1 MKQGKNVKHMKLST
15 KIVLLSGAILLVLN
29 LLLAIIMSVLTG
41 TGINRKQNAFLRQVT
56 DTAEHQMTDFV
67 DKYTVVTEMLSSN
80 AQIQNAVL
88 ASSPTQP
95 YSSQPNYQALTALLF
110 DTTEK
115 YSDIMGMGVGIINEG
130 VIYTKDGKVV
140 DDIESLPVYDVVS
153 QNRTIVTQPF
163 VNEVTQTLNVSICAP
178 IQNANGN
185 TAGFVTVNIGLDS
198 LSAFSTELAFDE
210 TGSVTLLSKDNVVM
224 GYSNSQ
230 LIGQTFTDIEMTD
243 NLRQELD
250 APTGNSI
257 RYTISGQERNGIVTQ
272 IPDYGWKLIVG
283 MSSEE
288 YNAQATSTVLWLLF
302 LLVVSTIIL
311 ALCLQQLIVRKLR
324 PLSEVN
330 HALREMSEGNLH
342 VSITHKS
349 NDEVGQM
356 ADSMRSCVQTL
367 SIYVN
372 EIASVMNRLEKG
384 DLTVTSD
391 VQFKGDFIPIQHSIF
406 GFVEELNYLMQSI
419 TQASEQVSAGSQHVA
434 YGSQA
439 LAQGVTEQ
447 ASSVEEL
454 SATIAQLSTTVK
466 SNSEMAQTAS
476 ENANHVNG
484 QIAESGEKMNQSL
497 ELMQQIRSS
506 AGKVS
511 GIIKTIED
519 IAFQTNILAL
529 NAAVEA
535 ARAGQSGKG
544 FAVVADEVRNL
555 AEKSAEASKATTTL
569 ISSMVKSIE
578 HGSESMQET
587 KQYMDNVVAA
597 ASEITAVFQ
606 KISQASEHQT
616 AAINQ
621 VTQGTD
627 QISSVVQT
635 NSATAEQSAAASEQ
649 LSSQA
654 ETLKTLTRRFQIAQQ
669 SNAPVAS
676 DNGTQTSF

>member
-1 MKQGKNVKHMKLST
+1 MKQGRNTKNIMLST

-41 TGINRKQNAFLRQVT
+41 TGINRKQNAFLQQVT
-56 DTAEHQMTDFV
+56 DNAQHQMTDFI
-67 DKYTVVTEMLSSN
+67 DKYTVLTEMLAEN
-80 AQIQNAVL
+80 PQIQSAIL
-88 ASSPTQP
+88 ASNPAQS
-95 YSSQPNYQALTALLF
+95 YSSQPNYQTLTTLLF

-115 YSDIMGMGVGIINEG
+115 YNDIMDMGVGVINEG
-130 VIYTKDGKVV
+130 LIYTKDGKIL
-140 DDIESLPVYDVVS
+140 DDIESLPVYDVV
-153 QNRTIVTQPF
+153 NEKRTIVTQPF

-178 IQNANGN
+178 IASANGD
-185 TAGFVTVNIGLDS
+185 TAGFVTVNIGLDD
-198 LSAFSTELAFDE
+198 LSAFSTALAFDE

-224 GYSNSQ
+224 GYSNPQ
-230 LIGQTFTDIEMTD
+230 LIGQTFTDIEMSD

-250 APTGNSI
+250 TPSGNTMK
-257 RYTISGQERNGIVTQ
+257 YTISGQERNGIVTQ

-283 MSSEE
+283 MSTEE
-288 YNAQATSTVLWLLF
+288 YGAQANSTVLWLLF
-302 LLVVSTIIL
+302 LLVLSTVIL
-311 ALCLQQLIVRKLR
+311 ALCLRLLIVKKLR

-330 HALREMSEGNLH
+330 HALREMSKGNLQ
-342 VSITHKS
+342 VSIAHRS
-349 NDEVGQM
+349 NDEIGQM
-356 ADSMRSCVQTL
+356 ADSMRSCLETL
-367 SIYVN
+367 SMYVT

-384 DLTVTSD
+384 DLTVSSS

-439 LAQGVTEQ
+439 LAQGATEQ

-454 SATIAQLSTTVK
+454 SATITQLSTTVK
-466 SNSEMAQTAS
+466 SNSEMAQNAS
-476 ENANHVNG
+476 VNATHVNA

-497 ELMQQIRSS
+497 ELMQQIRTS
-506 AGKVS
+506 AAKVS

-569 ISSMVKSIE
+569 ISSMVASIE

-606 KISQASEHQT
+606 KISEASERQST
-616 AAINQ
+616 AITQ
-621 VTQGTD
+621 VTQSTG

-654 ETLKTLTRRFQIAQQ
+654 ENLKNLTRRFRIEPQ
-669 SNAPVAS
+669 SETFGQEQES
-676 DNGTQTSF
+676 ESEF

>member
-1 MKQGKNVKHMKLST
+1 MKQGRNTKNIKLST

-41 TGINRKQNAFLRQVT
+41 TGINRKQNAFLQQVT
-56 DTAEHQMTDFV
+56 DNAQHQMTDFI
-67 DKYTVVTEMLSSN
+67 DKYTVLTEMLAEN
-80 AQIQNAVL
+80 PQIQSAIL
-88 ASSPTQP
+88 ASNPAQP
-95 YSSQPNYQALTALLF
+95 YSSQPNYQTLTTLLF

-115 YSDIMGMGVGIINEG
+115 YNDIMGMGVGVINEG
-130 VIYTKDGKVV
+130 LIYTKDGKIL
-140 DDIESLPVYDVVS
+140 DDIESLPVYNVV
-153 QNRTIVTQPF
+153 NEKRTIVTQPF

-178 IQNANGN
+178 IASANGD
-185 TAGFVTVNIGLDS
+185 TAGFVTVNIGLDN
-198 LSAFSTELAFDE
+198 LSAFSTALAFDE

-224 GYSNSQ
+224 GYSNPQ
-230 LIGQTFTDIEMTD
+230 LIGQTFTDIEMSD

-250 APTGNSI
+250 TPSGNTMK
-257 RYTISGQERNGIVTQ
+257 YTISGQERTGIVTQ

-283 MSSEE
+283 MSTEE
-288 YNAQATSTVLWLLF
+288 YGAQANSTVLWLLF
-302 LLVVSTIIL
+302 LLVLSTVIL
-311 ALCLQQLIVRKLR
+311 ALCLRLLIVKKLR

-330 HALREMSEGNLH
+330 HALREMSKGNLQ
-342 VSITHKS
+342 VSIAHRS
-349 NDEVGQM
+349 NDEIGQM
-356 ADSMRSCVQTL
+356 ADSMRSCLETL
-367 SIYVN
+367 SMYVT

-384 DLTVTSD
+384 DLTVSSN

-439 LAQGVTEQ
+439 LAQGATEQ

-454 SATIAQLSTTVK
+454 SATITQLSTTVK
-466 SNSEMAQTAS
+466 SNSEMAQNAS
-476 ENANHVNG
+476 VNATHVNA

-497 ELMQQIRSS
+497 ELMQQIRTS
-506 AGKVS
+506 AAKVS

-569 ISSMVKSIE
+569 ISSMVASIE

-606 KISQASEHQT
+606 KISEASERQST
-616 AAINQ
+616 AITQ
-621 VTQGTD
+621 VTQGTG

-654 ETLKTLTRRFQIAQQ
+654 ENLKNLTRRFRIEPQ
-669 SNAPVAS
+669 SETFGQEQES
-676 DNGTQTSF
+676 ETEF

>member
-1 MKQGKNVKHMKLST
+1 MKQGRNTKNIKLST

-41 TGINRKQNAFLRQVT
+41 TGINRKQNAFLQQVT
-56 DTAEHQMTDFV
+56 DNAQHQMTDFI
-67 DKYTVVTEMLSSN
+67 DKYTVLTEMLAEN
-80 AQIQNAVL
+80 PQIQSAIL
-88 ASSPTQP
+88 ASNPAQP
-95 YSSQPNYQALTALLF
+95 YSSQPNYQTLTTLLF

-115 YSDIMGMGVGIINEG
+115 YNDIMGMGVGVINEG
-130 VIYTKDGKVV
+130 LIYTKDGKIL
-140 DDIESLPVYDVVS
+140 DDIESLPVYDVV
-153 QNRTIVTQPF
+153 NEKRTIVTQPF

-178 IQNANGN
+178 IASANGD
-185 TAGFVTVNIGLDS
+185 TAGFVTVNIGLDD
-198 LSAFSTELAFDE
+198 LSAFSTALAFDE

-224 GYSNSQ
+224 GYSNPQ
-230 LIGQTFTDIEMTD
+230 LIGQTFTDIEMSD

-250 APTGNSI
+250 TPSGNTMK
-257 RYTISGQERNGIVTQ
+257 YTISGQERNGIVTQ

-283 MSSEE
+283 MSTEE
-288 YNAQATSTVLWLLF
+288 YGAQANSTVLWLLF
-302 LLVVSTIIL
+302 LLVLSTVIL
-311 ALCLQQLIVRKLR
+311 ALCLRLLIVKKLR

-330 HALREMSEGNLH
+330 HALREMSKGNLQ
-342 VSITHKS
+342 VSIAHRS
-349 NDEVGQM
+349 NDEIGQM
-356 ADSMRSCVQTL
+356 ADSMRSCLETL
-367 SIYVN
+367 SMYVT

-384 DLTVTSD
+384 DLTVSSN

-439 LAQGVTEQ
+439 LAQGATEQ

-454 SATIAQLSTTVK
+454 SATITQLSTTVK
-466 SNSEMAQTAS
+466 SNSEMAQNAS
-476 ENANHVNG
+476 VNATHVNA

-497 ELMQQIRSS
+497 ELMQQIRTS
-506 AGKVS
+506 AAKVS

-569 ISSMVKSIE
+569 ISSMVASIE

-606 KISQASEHQT
+606 KISEASERQST
-616 AAINQ
+616 AITQ
-621 VTQGTD
+621 VTQGTG

-654 ETLKTLTRRFQIAQQ
+654 ENLKNLTRRFRIEPQ
-669 SNAPVAS
+669 SETFGQEQES
-676 DNGTQTSF
+676 ETEF

>member
-1 MKQGKNVKHMKLST
+1 MLST

-41 TGINRKQNAFLRQVT
+41 TGINRKQNAFLQQVT
-56 DTAEHQMTDFV
+56 DNAQHQMTDFI
-67 DKYTVVTEMLSSN
+67 DKYTVLTEMLAEN
-80 AQIQNAVL
+80 PQIQSAIL
-88 ASSPTQP
+88 ASNPAQP
-95 YSSQPNYQALTALLF
+95 YSSQPNYQTLTTLLF

-115 YSDIMGMGVGIINEG
+115 YNDIMDMGVGVINEG
-130 VIYTKDGKVV
+130 LIYTKDGKIL
-140 DDIESLPVYDVVS
+140 DDIESLPVYDVV
-153 QNRTIVTQPF
+153 NEKRTIVTQPF

-178 IQNANGN
+178 IASANGD
-185 TAGFVTVNIGLDS
+185 TAGFVTVNIGLDD
-198 LSAFSTELAFDE
+198 LSAFSTALAFDE

-224 GYSNSQ
+224 GYSNPQ
-230 LIGQTFTDIEMTD
+230 LIGQTFTDIEMSD

-250 APTGNSI
+250 TPSGNTMK
-257 RYTISGQERNGIVTQ
+257 YTISGQERNGIVTQ

-283 MSSEE
+283 MSTEE
-288 YNAQATSTVLWLLF
+288 YGAQANSTVLWLLF
-302 LLVVSTIIL
+302 LLVLSTVIL
-311 ALCLQQLIVRKLR
+311 ALCLRLLIVKKLR

-330 HALREMSEGNLH
+330 HALREMSKGNLQ
-342 VSITHKS
+342 VSIAHRS
-349 NDEVGQM
+349 NDEIGQM
-356 ADSMRSCVQTL
+356 ADSMRSCLETL
-367 SIYVN
+367 SMYVT

-384 DLTVTSD
+384 DLTVSSN

-439 LAQGVTEQ
+439 LAQGATEQ

-454 SATIAQLSTTVK
+454 SATITQLSTTVK
-466 SNSEMAQTAS
+466 SNSEMAQNAS
-476 ENANHVNG
+476 VNATHVNA

-497 ELMQQIRSS
+497 ELMQQIRTS
-506 AGKVS
+506 AAKVS

-569 ISSMVKSIE
+569 ISSMVASIE

-606 KISQASEHQT
+606 KISEASERQST
-616 AAINQ
+616 AITQ
-621 VTQGTD
+621 VTQSTG

-654 ETLKTLTRRFQIAQQ
+654 ENLKNLTRRFRIEPQ
-669 SNAPVAS
+669 SETFGQEQES
-676 DNGTQTSF
+676 ESEF

>member
-1 MKQGKNVKHMKLST
+1 
-15 KIVLLSGAILLVLN
+15 
-29 LLLAIIMSVLTG
+29 
-41 TGINRKQNAFLRQVT
+41 
-56 DTAEHQMTDFV
+56 MTDFI
-67 DKYTVVTEMLSSN
+67 DKYTVLTEMLAEN
-80 AQIQNAVL
+80 PQIQSAIL
-88 ASSPTQP
+88 ASNPAQP
-95 YSSQPNYQALTALLF
+95 YSSQPNYQTLTTLLF

-115 YSDIMGMGVGIINEG
+115 YNDIMGMGVGVINEG
-130 VIYTKDGKVV
+130 LIYTKDGKIL
-140 DDIESLPVYDVVS
+140 DDIESLPVYNVV
-153 QNRTIVTQPF
+153 NEKRTIVTQPF

-178 IQNANGN
+178 IASANGD
-185 TAGFVTVNIGLDS
+185 TAGFVTVNIGLDN
-198 LSAFSTELAFDE
+198 LSAFSTALAFDE

-224 GYSNSQ
+224 GYSNPQ
-230 LIGQTFTDIEMTD
+230 LIGQTFTDIEMSD

-250 APTGNSI
+250 TPSGNTMK
-257 RYTISGQERNGIVTQ
+257 YTISGQERTGIVTQ

-283 MSSEE
+283 MSTEE
-288 YNAQATSTVLWLLF
+288 YGAQANSTVLWLLF
-302 LLVVSTIIL
+302 LLVLSTVIL
-311 ALCLQQLIVRKLR
+311 ALCLRLLIVKKLR

-330 HALREMSEGNLH
+330 HALREMSKGNLQ
-342 VSITHKS
+342 VSIAHRS
-349 NDEVGQM
+349 NDEIGQM
-356 ADSMRSCVQTL
+356 ADSMRSCLETL
-367 SIYVN
+367 SMYVT

-384 DLTVTSD
+384 DLTVSSN

-439 LAQGVTEQ
+439 LAQGATEQ

-454 SATIAQLSTTVK
+454 SATITQLSTTVK
-466 SNSEMAQTAS
+466 SNSEMAQNAS
-476 ENANHVNG
+476 VNATHVNA

-497 ELMQQIRSS
+497 ELMQQIRTS
-506 AGKVS
+506 AAKVS

-569 ISSMVKSIE
+569 ISSMVASIE

-606 KISQASEHQT
+606 KISEASERQST
-616 AAINQ
+616 AITQ
-621 VTQGTD
+621 VTQGTG

-654 ETLKTLTRRFQIAQQ
+654 ENLKNLTRRFRIEPQ
-669 SNAPVAS
+669 SETFGQEQES
-676 DNGTQTSF
+676 ETEF

>member
-1 MKQGKNVKHMKLST
+1 MKQGRNTKNIKLST

-41 TGINRKQNAFLRQVT
+41 TGINRKQNAFLQQVT
-56 DTAEHQMTDFV
+56 DNAQHQMTDFI
-67 DKYTVVTEMLSSN
+67 DKYTVLTEMLAEN
-80 AQIQNAVL
+80 PQIQSAIL
-88 ASSPTQP
+88 ASNPAQP
-95 YSSQPNYQALTALLF
+95 YSSQPNYQTLTTLLF

-115 YSDIMGMGVGIINEG
+115 YNDIMDMGVGVINEG
-130 VIYTKDGKVV
+130 LIYTKDGKIL
-140 DDIESLPVYDVVS
+140 DDIESLPVYDVV
-153 QNRTIVTQPF
+153 NEKRTIVTQPF

-178 IQNANGN
+178 IASANGD
-185 TAGFVTVNIGLDS
+185 TAGFVTVNIGLDD
-198 LSAFSTELAFDE
+198 LSAFSTALAFDE

-224 GYSNSQ
+224 GYSNPQ
-230 LIGQTFTDIEMTD
+230 LIGQTFTDIEMSD

-250 APTGNSI
+250 TPSGNTMK
-257 RYTISGQERNGIVTQ
+257 YTISGQERTGIVTQ

-283 MSSEE
+283 MSTEE
-288 YNAQATSTVLWLLF
+288 YGAQANSTVLWLLF
-302 LLVVSTIIL
+302 LLVLSTVIL
-311 ALCLQQLIVRKLR
+311 ALCLRLLIVKKLR

-330 HALREMSEGNLH
+330 HALREMSKGNLQ
-342 VSITHKS
+342 VSIAHRS
-349 NDEVGQM
+349 NDEIGQM
-356 ADSMRSCVQTL
+356 ADSMRSCLETL
-367 SIYVN
+367 SMYVT

-384 DLTVTSD
+384 DLTVSSN

-439 LAQGVTEQ
+439 LAQGATEQ

-454 SATIAQLSTTVK
+454 SATITQLSTTVK
-466 SNSEMAQTAS
+466 SNSEMAQNAS
-476 ENANHVNG
+476 VNATHVNA

-497 ELMQQIRSS
+497 ELMQQIRTS
-506 AGKVS
+506 AAKVS

-569 ISSMVKSIE
+569 ISSMVASIE

-606 KISQASEHQT
+606 KISEASERQST
-616 AAINQ
+616 AITQ
-621 VTQGTD
+621 VTQGTG

-654 ETLKTLTRRFQIAQQ
+654 ENLKNLTRRFRIEPQ
-669 SNAPVAS
+669 SETFGQEQES
-676 DNGTQTSF
+676 GTEF

>member
-1 MKQGKNVKHMKLST
+1 MKQGRNTKNIKLST

-41 TGINRKQNAFLRQVT
+41 TGINRKQNAFLQQVT
-56 DTAEHQMTDFV
+56 DNAQHQMTDFI
-67 DKYTVVTEMLSSN
+67 DKYTVLTEMLAEN
-80 AQIQNAVL
+80 PQIQSAIL
-88 ASSPTQP
+88 ASNPAQP
-95 YSSQPNYQALTALLF
+95 YSSQPNYQTLTTLLF

-115 YSDIMGMGVGIINEG
+115 YNDIMDMGVGVINEG
-130 VIYTKDGKVV
+130 LIYTKDGKIL
-140 DDIESLPVYDVVS
+140 DDIESLPVYDVV
-153 QNRTIVTQPF
+153 NEKRTIVTQPF

-178 IQNANGN
+178 IASANGD
-185 TAGFVTVNIGLDS
+185 TAGFVTVNIGLDN
-198 LSAFSTELAFDE
+198 LSAFSTALAFDE

-224 GYSNSQ
+224 GYSNPQ
-230 LIGQTFTDIEMTD
+230 LIGQTFTDIEMSD

-250 APTGNSI
+250 TPSGNTMK
-257 RYTISGQERNGIVTQ
+257 YTISGQERNGIVTQ

-283 MSSEE
+283 MSTEE
-288 YNAQATSTVLWLLF
+288 YGAQANSTVLWLLF
-302 LLVVSTIIL
+302 LLVLSTVIL
-311 ALCLQQLIVRKLR
+311 ALCLRLLIVKKLR

-330 HALREMSEGNLH
+330 HALREMSKGNLQ
-342 VSITHKS
+342 VSIAHRS
-349 NDEVGQM
+349 NDEIGQM
-356 ADSMRSCVQTL
+356 ADSMRSCLETL
-367 SIYVN
+367 SMYVT

-384 DLTVTSD
+384 DLTVSSN

-439 LAQGVTEQ
+439 LAQGATEQ

-454 SATIAQLSTTVK
+454 SATITQLSTTVK
-466 SNSEMAQTAS
+466 SNSEMAQNAS
-476 ENANHVNG
+476 VNATHVNA

-497 ELMQQIRSS
+497 ELMQQIRTS
-506 AGKVS
+506 AAKVS

-569 ISSMVKSIE
+569 ISSMVASIE

-606 KISQASEHQT
+606 KISEASERQST
-616 AAINQ
+616 AITQ
-621 VTQGTD
+621 VTQSTG

-654 ETLKTLTRRFQIAQQ
+654 ENLKNLTRRFRIEPQ
-669 SNAPVAS
+669 SETFGQEQES
-676 DNGTQTSF
+676 ESEF

>member
-1 MKQGKNVKHMKLST
+1 MKQGRNTKNIKLST

-41 TGINRKQNAFLRQVT
+41 TGINRKQNAFLQQVT
-56 DTAEHQMTDFV
+56 DNAQHQMTDFI
-67 DKYTVVTEMLSSN
+67 DKYTVLTEMLAEN
-80 AQIQNAVL
+80 PQIQSAIL
-88 ASSPTQP
+88 ASNPAQP
-95 YSSQPNYQALTALLF
+95 YSSQPNYQTLTTLLF

-115 YSDIMGMGVGIINEG
+115 YNDIMGMGVGVINEG
-130 VIYTKDGKVV
+130 LIYTKDGKIL
-140 DDIESLPVYDVVS
+140 DDIESLPVYNVV
-153 QNRTIVTQPF
+153 NEKRTIVTQPF

-178 IQNANGN
+178 IASANGD
-185 TAGFVTVNIGLDS
+185 TAGFVTVNIGLDN
-198 LSAFSTELAFDE
+198 LSAFSTALAFDE

-224 GYSNSQ
+224 GYSNPQ
-230 LIGQTFTDIEMTD
+230 LIGQTFTDIEMSD

-250 APTGNSI
+250 TPSGNTMK
-257 RYTISGQERNGIVTQ
+257 YTISGQERTGIVTQ

-283 MSSEE
+283 MSTEE
-288 YNAQATSTVLWLLF
+288 YGAQANSTVLWLLF
-302 LLVVSTIIL
+302 LLVLSTVIL
-311 ALCLQQLIVRKLR
+311 ALCLRLLIVKKLR

-330 HALREMSEGNLH
+330 HALREMSKGNLQ
-342 VSITHKS
+342 VSIAHRS
-349 NDEVGQM
+349 NDEIGQM
-356 ADSMRSCVQTL
+356 ADSMRSCLETL
-367 SIYVN
+367 SMYVT

-384 DLTVTSD
+384 DLTVSSN

-439 LAQGVTEQ
+439 LAQGATEQ

-454 SATIAQLSTTVK
+454 SATITQLSTTVK
-466 SNSEMAQTAS
+466 SNSEMAQNAS
-476 ENANHVNG
+476 VNATHVNA

-497 ELMQQIRSS
+497 ELMQQIRTS
-506 AGKVS
+506 AAKVS

-569 ISSMVKSIE
+569 ISSMVASIE

-606 KISQASEHQT
+606 KISEASERQST
-616 AAINQ
+616 AITQ
-621 VTQGTD
+621 VTQGTG

-654 ETLKTLTRRFQIAQQ
+654 ENLKNLTRRFRIEPQ
-669 SNAPVAS
+669 SETFGQEQES
-676 DNGTQTSF
+676 ESEF

>member
-1 MKQGKNVKHMKLST
+1 MKQGRNTKNIKLST

-41 TGINRKQNAFLRQVT
+41 TGINRKQNAFLQQVT
-56 DTAEHQMTDFV
+56 DNAQHQMTDFI
-67 DKYTVVTEMLSSN
+67 DKYTVLTEMLAEN
-80 AQIQNAVL
+80 PQIQSAIL
-88 ASSPTQP
+88 ASNPAQP
-95 YSSQPNYQALTALLF
+95 YSSQPNYQTLTTLLF

-115 YSDIMGMGVGIINEG
+115 YNDIMDMGVGVINEG
-130 VIYTKDGKVV
+130 LIYTKDGKIL
-140 DDIESLPVYDVVS
+140 DDIESLPVYDVV
-153 QNRTIVTQPF
+153 NEKRTIVTQPF

-178 IQNANGN
+178 IASVNGD
-185 TAGFVTVNIGLDS
+185 TAGFVTVNIGLDN
-198 LSAFSTELAFDE
+198 LSAFSTALAFDE

-224 GYSNSQ
+224 GYSNPQ
-230 LIGQTFTDIEMTD
+230 LIGQTFTDIEMSD

-250 APTGNSI
+250 TPSGNTMK
-257 RYTISGQERNGIVTQ
+257 YTISGQERNGIVTQ

-283 MSSEE
+283 MSTEE
-288 YNAQATSTVLWLLF
+288 YGAQANSTVLWLLF
-302 LLVVSTIIL
+302 LLVLSTVIL
-311 ALCLQQLIVRKLR
+311 ALCLRLLIVKKLR

-330 HALREMSEGNLH
+330 HALREMSKGNLQ
-342 VSITHKS
+342 VSIAHRS
-349 NDEVGQM
+349 NDEIGQM
-356 ADSMRSCVQTL
+356 ADSMRSCLETL
-367 SIYVN
+367 SMYVT

-384 DLTVTSD
+384 DLTVSSS

-439 LAQGVTEQ
+439 LAQGATEQ

-454 SATIAQLSTTVK
+454 SATITQLSTTVK
-466 SNSEMAQTAS
+466 SNSEMAQNAS
-476 ENANHVNG
+476 VNATHVNA

-497 ELMQQIRSS
+497 ELMQQIRTS
-506 AGKVS
+506 AAKVS

-569 ISSMVKSIE
+569 ISSMVASIE

-606 KISQASEHQT
+606 KISEASERQST
-616 AAINQ
+616 AITQ
-621 VTQGTD
+621 VTQGTG

-654 ETLKTLTRRFQIAQQ
+654 ENLKNLTRRFRIEPQ
-669 SNAPVAS
+669 SETFGQEQES
-676 DNGTQTSF
+676 GTEF

>member
-1 MKQGKNVKHMKLST
+1 MKQGRNTKNIKLST

-41 TGINRKQNAFLRQVT
+41 TGINRKQNAFLQQVT
-56 DTAEHQMTDFV
+56 DNAQHQMTDFI
-67 DKYTVVTEMLSSN
+67 DKYTVLTEMLAEN
-80 AQIQNAVL
+80 PQIQSAIL
-88 ASSPTQP
+88 ASNPAQP
-95 YSSQPNYQALTALLF
+95 YSSQPNYQTLTTLLF

-115 YSDIMGMGVGIINEG
+115 YNDIMDMGVGVINEG
-130 VIYTKDGKVV
+130 LIYTKDGKIL
-140 DDIESLPVYDVVS
+140 DDIESLPVYDVV
-153 QNRTIVTQPF
+153 NEKRTIVTQPF

-178 IQNANGN
+178 IASANGD
-185 TAGFVTVNIGLDS
+185 TAGFVTVNIGLDD
-198 LSAFSTELAFDE
+198 LSAFSTALAFDE

-224 GYSNSQ
+224 GYSNPQ
-230 LIGQTFTDIEMTD
+230 LIGQTFTDIEMSD

-250 APTGNSI
+250 TPSGNTMK
-257 RYTISGQERNGIVTQ
+257 YTISGQERNGIVTQ

-283 MSSEE
+283 MSTEE
-288 YNAQATSTVLWLLF
+288 YGAQANSTVLWLLF
-302 LLVVSTIIL
+302 LLVLSTVIL
-311 ALCLQQLIVRKLR
+311 ALCLRLLIVKKLR

-330 HALREMSEGNLH
+330 HALREMSKGNLQ
-342 VSITHKS
+342 VSIAHRS
-349 NDEVGQM
+349 NDEIGQM
-356 ADSMRSCVQTL
+356 ADSMRSCLETL
-367 SIYVN
+367 SMYVT

-384 DLTVTSD
+384 DLTVSSN

-439 LAQGVTEQ
+439 LAQGATEQ

-454 SATIAQLSTTVK
+454 SATITQLSTTVK
-466 SNSEMAQTAS
+466 SNSEMAQNAS
-476 ENANHVNG
+476 VNATHVNA

-497 ELMQQIRSS
+497 ELMQQIRTS
-506 AGKVS
+506 AAKVS

-569 ISSMVKSIE
+569 ISSMVASIE

-606 KISQASEHQT
+606 KISEASERQST
-616 AAINQ
+616 AITQ
-621 VTQGTD
+621 VTQGTG

-654 ETLKTLTRRFQIAQQ
+654 ENLKNLTRRFRIEPQ
-669 SNAPVAS
+669 SETFGQEQES
-676 DNGTQTSF
+676 ESEF

>member
-1 MKQGKNVKHMKLST
+1 MKQGRNTKNIKLST

-41 TGINRKQNAFLRQVT
+41 TGINRKQNAFLQQVT
-56 DTAEHQMTDFV
+56 DNAQHQMTDFI
-67 DKYTVVTEMLSSN
+67 DKYTVLTEMLAEN
-80 AQIQNAVL
+80 PQIQSAIL
-88 ASSPTQP
+88 ASNPAQP
-95 YSSQPNYQALTALLF
+95 YSSQPNYQTLTTLLF

-115 YSDIMGMGVGIINEG
+115 YNDIMDMGVGVINEG
-130 VIYTKDGKVV
+130 LIYTKDGKIL
-140 DDIESLPVYDVVS
+140 DDIESLPVYDVV
-153 QNRTIVTQPF
+153 NEKRTIVTQPF

-178 IQNANGN
+178 IASANGD
-185 TAGFVTVNIGLDS
+185 TAGFVTVNIGLDD
-198 LSAFSTELAFDE
+198 LSAFSTALAFDE

-224 GYSNSQ
+224 GYSNPQ
-230 LIGQTFTDIEMTD
+230 LIGQTFTDIEMSD

-250 APTGNSI
+250 TPSGNTMK
-257 RYTISGQERNGIVTQ
+257 YTISGQERNGIVTQ

-283 MSSEE
+283 MSTEE
-288 YNAQATSTVLWLLF
+288 YGAQANSTVLWLLF
-302 LLVVSTIIL
+302 LLVLSTVIL
-311 ALCLQQLIVRKLR
+311 ALCLRLLIVKKLR

-330 HALREMSEGNLH
+330 HALREMSKGNLQ
-342 VSITHKS
+342 VSIAHRS
-349 NDEVGQM
+349 NDEIGQM
-356 ADSMRSCVQTL
+356 ADSMRSCLETL
-367 SIYVN
+367 SMYVT

-384 DLTVTSD
+384 DLTVSSN

-419 TQASEQVSAGSQHVA
+419 KQASEQVSAGSQHVA

-439 LAQGVTEQ
+439 LAQGATEQ

-454 SATIAQLSTTVK
+454 SATITQLSTTVK
-466 SNSEMAQTAS
+466 SNSEMAQNAS
-476 ENANHVNG
+476 VNATHVNA

-497 ELMQQIRSS
+497 ELMQQIRTS
-506 AGKVS
+506 AAKVS

-569 ISSMVKSIE
+569 ISSMVASIE

-606 KISQASEHQT
+606 KISEASERQST
-616 AAINQ
+616 AITQ
-621 VTQGTD
+621 VTQGTG

-654 ETLKTLTRRFQIAQQ
+654 ENLKNLTRRFRIEPQ
-669 SNAPVAS
+669 SETFGQEQES
-676 DNGTQTSF
+676 ESEF

>member
-1 MKQGKNVKHMKLST
+1 MKQGRNTKNIKLST

-41 TGINRKQNAFLRQVT
+41 TGINRKQNAFLQQVT
-56 DTAEHQMTDFV
+56 DNAQHQMTDFI
-67 DKYTVVTEMLSSN
+67 DKYTVLTEMLAEN
-80 AQIQNAVL
+80 PQIQSAIL
-88 ASSPTQP
+88 ASNPAQP
-95 YSSQPNYQALTALLF
+95 YSSQPNYQTLTTLLF

-115 YSDIMGMGVGIINEG
+115 YNDIMGMGVGVINEG
-130 VIYTKDGKVV
+130 LIYTKDGKIL
-140 DDIESLPVYDVVS
+140 DDIESLPVYNVV
-153 QNRTIVTQPF
+153 NEKRTIVTQPF

-178 IQNANGN
+178 IASANGD
-185 TAGFVTVNIGLDS
+185 TAGFVTVNIGLDN
-198 LSAFSTELAFDE
+198 LSAFSTALAFDE

-224 GYSNSQ
+224 GYSNPQ
-230 LIGQTFTDIEMTD
+230 LIGQTFTDIEMSD

-250 APTGNSI
+250 TPSGNTMK
-257 RYTISGQERNGIVTQ
+257 YTISGQERTGIVTQ

-283 MSSEE
+283 MSTEE
-288 YNAQATSTVLWLLF
+288 YGAQANSTVLWLLF
-302 LLVVSTIIL
+302 LLVLSTVIL
-311 ALCLQQLIVRKLR
+311 ALCLRLLIVKKLR

-330 HALREMSEGNLH
+330 HALREMSKGNLQ
-342 VSITHKS
+342 VSIAHRS
-349 NDEVGQM
+349 NDEIGQM
-356 ADSMRSCVQTL
+356 ADSMRSCLETL
-367 SIYVN
+367 SMYVT

-384 DLTVTSD
+384 DLTVSSS

-439 LAQGVTEQ
+439 LAQGATEQ

-454 SATIAQLSTTVK
+454 SATITQLSTTVK
-466 SNSEMAQTAS
+466 SNSEMAQNAS
-476 ENANHVNG
+476 VNATHVNA

-497 ELMQQIRSS
+497 ELMQQIRTS
-506 AGKVS
+506 AAKVS

-569 ISSMVKSIE
+569 ISSMVASIE

-606 KISQASEHQT
+606 KISEASERQST
-616 AAINQ
+616 AITQ
-621 VTQGTD
+621 VTQGTG

-654 ETLKTLTRRFQIAQQ
+654 ENLKNLTRRFRIEPQ
-669 SNAPVAS
+669 SETFGQEQES
-676 DNGTQTSF
+676 ETEF

>member
-1 MKQGKNVKHMKLST
+1 MKQGRNTKNIKLST

-41 TGINRKQNAFLRQVT
+41 TGINRKQNAFLQQVT
-56 DTAEHQMTDFV
+56 DNAQHQMTDFI
-67 DKYTVVTEMLSSN
+67 DKYTVLTEMLAEN
-80 AQIQNAVL
+80 PQIQSAIL
-88 ASSPTQP
+88 ASNPAQP
-95 YSSQPNYQALTALLF
+95 YSSQPNYQTLTTLLF

-115 YSDIMGMGVGIINEG
+115 YNDIMGMGVGVINEG
-130 VIYTKDGKVV
+130 LIYTKDGKIL
-140 DDIESLPVYDVVS
+140 DDIESLPVYNVV
-153 QNRTIVTQPF
+153 NEKRTIVTQPF

-178 IQNANGN
+178 IASANGD
-185 TAGFVTVNIGLDS
+185 TAGFVTVNIGLDN
-198 LSAFSTELAFDE
+198 LSAFSTALAFDE

-224 GYSNSQ
+224 GYSNPQ
-230 LIGQTFTDIEMTD
+230 LIGQTFTDIEMSD

-250 APTGNSI
+250 TPSGNTMK
-257 RYTISGQERNGIVTQ
+257 YTISGQERTGIVTQ

-283 MSSEE
+283 MSTEE
-288 YNAQATSTVLWLLF
+288 YGAQANSTVLWLLF
-302 LLVVSTIIL
+302 LLVLSTVIL
-311 ALCLQQLIVRKLR
+311 ALCLRLLIVKKLR

-330 HALREMSEGNLH
+330 HALREMSKGNLQ
-342 VSITHKS
+342 VSIAHRS
-349 NDEVGQM
+349 NDEIGQM
-356 ADSMRSCVQTL
+356 ADSMRSCLETL
-367 SIYVN
+367 SMYVT

-384 DLTVTSD
+384 DLTVSSS

-439 LAQGVTEQ
+439 LAQGATEQ

-454 SATIAQLSTTVK
+454 SATITQLSTTVK
-466 SNSEMAQTAS
+466 SNSEMAQNAS
-476 ENANHVNG
+476 VNATHVNA

-497 ELMQQIRSS
+497 ELMQQIRTS
-506 AGKVS
+506 AAKVS

-569 ISSMVKSIE
+569 ISSMVASIE

-606 KISQASEHQT
+606 KISEASERQST
-616 AAINQ
+616 AITQ
-621 VTQGTD
+621 VTQSTG

-654 ETLKTLTRRFQIAQQ
+654 ENLKNLTRRFRIEPQ
-669 SNAPVAS
+669 SETFGQEQES
-676 DNGTQTSF
+676 ETEF

>member
-1 MKQGKNVKHMKLST
+1 MKQGRNTKNIKLST

-41 TGINRKQNAFLRQVT
+41 TGINRKQNAFLQQVT
-56 DTAEHQMTDFV
+56 DNAQHQMTDFI
-67 DKYTVVTEMLSSN
+67 DKYTVLTEMLAEN
-80 AQIQNAVL
+80 PQIQSAIL
-88 ASSPTQP
+88 ASNPAQP
-95 YSSQPNYQALTALLF
+95 YSSQPYYQTLTTLLF

-115 YSDIMGMGVGIINEG
+115 YNDIMDMGVGVINEG
-130 VIYTKDGKVV
+130 LIYTKDGKIL
-140 DDIESLPVYDVVS
+140 DDIESLPVYDVV
-153 QNRTIVTQPF
+153 NEKRTIVTQPF

-178 IQNANGN
+178 IASANGD
-185 TAGFVTVNIGLDS
+185 TAGFVTVNIGLDD
-198 LSAFSTELAFDE
+198 LSAFSTALAFDE

-224 GYSNSQ
+224 GYSNPQ
-230 LIGQTFTDIEMTD
+230 LIGQTFTDIEMSD

-250 APTGNSI
+250 TPSGNTMK
-257 RYTISGQERNGIVTQ
+257 YTISGQERNGIVTQ

-283 MSSEE
+283 MSTEE
-288 YNAQATSTVLWLLF
+288 YGAQANSTVLWLLF
-302 LLVVSTIIL
+302 LLVLSTVIL
-311 ALCLQQLIVRKLR
+311 ALCLRLLIVKKLR

-330 HALREMSEGNLH
+330 HALREMSKGNLQ
-342 VSITHKS
+342 VSIAHRS
-349 NDEVGQM
+349 NDEIGQM
-356 ADSMRSCVQTL
+356 ADSMRSCLETL
-367 SIYVN
+367 SMYVT

-384 DLTVTSD
+384 DLTVSSN

-439 LAQGVTEQ
+439 LAQGATEQ

-454 SATIAQLSTTVK
+454 SATITQLSTTVK
-466 SNSEMAQTAS
+466 SNSEMAQNAS
-476 ENANHVNG
+476 VNATHVNA

-497 ELMQQIRSS
+497 ELMQQIRTS
-506 AGKVS
+506 AAKVS

-569 ISSMVKSIE
+569 ISSMVASIE

-606 KISQASEHQT
+606 KISEASERQST
-616 AAINQ
+616 AITQ
-621 VTQGTD
+621 VTQSTG

-654 ETLKTLTRRFQIAQQ
+654 ENLKNLTRRFRIEPQ
-669 SNAPVAS
+669 SETFGQEQES
-676 DNGTQTSF
+676 ESEF

>member
-1 MKQGKNVKHMKLST
+1 MKQGRNTKNIKLST

-41 TGINRKQNAFLRQVT
+41 TGINRKQNAFLQQVT
-56 DTAEHQMTDFV
+56 DNAQHQMTDFI
-67 DKYTVVTEMLSSN
+67 DKYTVLTEMLAEN
-80 AQIQNAVL
+80 PQIQSAIL
-88 ASSPTQP
+88 ASNPAQP
-95 YSSQPNYQALTALLF
+95 YSSQPNYQTLTTLLF

-115 YSDIMGMGVGIINEG
+115 YNDIMGMGVGVINEG
-130 VIYTKDGKVV
+130 LIYTKDGKIL
-140 DDIESLPVYDVVS
+140 DDIESLPVYNVV
-153 QNRTIVTQPF
+153 NEKRTIVTQPF

-178 IQNANGN
+178 IASANGD
-185 TAGFVTVNIGLDS
+185 TAGFVTVNIGLDD
-198 LSAFSTELAFDE
+198 LSAFSTALAFDE

-224 GYSNSQ
+224 GYSNPQ
-230 LIGQTFTDIEMTD
+230 LIGQTFTDIEMSD

-250 APTGNSI
+250 TPSGNTMK
-257 RYTISGQERNGIVTQ
+257 YTISGQERNGIVTQ

-288 YNAQATSTVLWLLF
+288 YGAQANSTVLWLLF
-302 LLVVSTIIL
+302 LLVLSTVIL
-311 ALCLQQLIVRKLR
+311 ALCLRLLIVKKLR

-330 HALREMSEGNLH
+330 HALREMSKGNLQ
-342 VSITHKS
+342 VSIAHRS
-349 NDEVGQM
+349 NDEIGQM
-356 ADSMRSCVQTL
+356 ADSMRSCLETL
-367 SIYVN
+367 SMYVT

-384 DLTVTSD
+384 DLTVSSN

-439 LAQGVTEQ
+439 LAQGATEQ

-454 SATIAQLSTTVK
+454 SATITQLSTTVK
-466 SNSEMAQTAS
+466 SNSEMAQNAS
-476 ENANHVNG
+476 VNATHVNA

-497 ELMQQIRSS
+497 ELMQQIRTS
-506 AGKVS
+506 AAKVS

-569 ISSMVKSIE
+569 ISSMVASIE

-606 KISQASEHQT
+606 KISEASERQST
-616 AAINQ
+616 AITQ
-621 VTQGTD
+621 VTQGTG

-654 ETLKTLTRRFQIAQQ
+654 ENLKNLTRRFRIEPQ
-669 SNAPVAS
+669 SETFGQEQES
-676 DNGTQTSF
+676 GTEF

>member
-1 MKQGKNVKHMKLST
+1 MKQGRNTKNIKLST

-41 TGINRKQNAFLRQVT
+41 TGINRKQNAFLQQVT
-56 DTAEHQMTDFV
+56 DNAQHQMTDFI
-67 DKYTVVTEMLSSN
+67 DKYTVLTEMLAEN
-80 AQIQNAVL
+80 PQIQSAIL
-88 ASSPTQP
+88 ASNPAQP
-95 YSSQPNYQALTALLF
+95 YSSQPNYQTLTTLLF

-115 YSDIMGMGVGIINEG
+115 YNDIMDMGVGVINEG
-130 VIYTKDGKVV
+130 LIYTKDGKIL
-140 DDIESLPVYDVVS
+140 DDIESLPVYDVV
-153 QNRTIVTQPF
+153 NEKRTIVTQPF

-178 IQNANGN
+178 IASANGD
-185 TAGFVTVNIGLDS
+185 TAGFVTVNIGLDD
-198 LSAFSTELAFDE
+198 LSAFSTALAFDE

-224 GYSNSQ
+224 GYSNPQ
-230 LIGQTFTDIEMTD
+230 LIGQTFTDIEMSD

-250 APTGNSI
+250 TPSGNTMK
-257 RYTISGQERNGIVTQ
+257 YTISGQERNGIVTQ

-283 MSSEE
+283 MSTEE
-288 YNAQATSTVLWLLF
+288 YGAQANSTVLWLLF
-302 LLVVSTIIL
+302 LLVLSTVIL
-311 ALCLQQLIVRKLR
+311 ALCLRLLIVKKLR

-330 HALREMSEGNLH
+330 HALREMSKGNLQ
-342 VSITHKS
+342 VSIAHRS
-349 NDEVGQM
+349 NDEIGQM
-356 ADSMRSCVQTL
+356 ADSMRSCLETL
-367 SIYVN
+367 SMYVT

-384 DLTVTSD
+384 DLTVSSN

-439 LAQGVTEQ
+439 LAQGATEQ

-454 SATIAQLSTTVK
+454 SATITQLSTTVK
-466 SNSEMAQTAS
+466 SNSEMAQNAS
-476 ENANHVNG
+476 VNATHVNA

-497 ELMQQIRSS
+497 ELMQQIRTS
-506 AGKVS
+506 AAKVS

-569 ISSMVKSIE
+569 ISSMVASIE

-606 KISQASEHQT
+606 KISEASERQST
-616 AAINQ
+616 AITQ
-621 VTQGTD
+621 VTQSTG

-654 ETLKTLTRRFQIAQQ
+654 ENLKNLTRRFRIEPQ
-669 SNAPVAS
+669 SETFGQEQES
-676 DNGTQTSF
+676 ESEF

>member
-1 MKQGKNVKHMKLST
+1 MKQGRNTKNIRLST

-41 TGINRKQNAFLRQVT
+41 TGINRKQNAFLQQVT
-56 DTAEHQMTDFV
+56 DNAQHQMTDFI
-67 DKYTVVTEMLSSN
+67 DKYTVLTEMLAEN
-80 AQIQNAVL
+80 PQIQSAIL
-88 ASSPTQP
+88 ASNPAQP
-95 YSSQPNYQALTALLF
+95 YSSQPNYQTLTTLLF

-115 YSDIMGMGVGIINEG
+115 YNDIMDMGVGVINEG
-130 VIYTKDGKVV
+130 LIYTKDGKIL
-140 DDIESLPVYDVVS
+140 DDIESLPVYDVV
-153 QNRTIVTQPF
+153 NEKRTIVTQPF

-178 IQNANGN
+178 IASANGD
-185 TAGFVTVNIGLDS
+185 TAGFVTVNIGLDD
-198 LSAFSTELAFDE
+198 LSAFSTALAFDE

-224 GYSNSQ
+224 GYSNPQ
-230 LIGQTFTDIEMTD
+230 LIGQTFTDIEMSD

-250 APTGNSI
+250 TPSGNTMK
-257 RYTISGQERNGIVTQ
+257 YTISGQERTGIVTQ

-283 MSSEE
+283 MSTEE
-288 YNAQATSTVLWLLF
+288 YGAQANSTVLWLLF
-302 LLVVSTIIL
+302 LLVLSTVIL
-311 ALCLQQLIVRKLR
+311 ALCLRLLIVKKLR

-330 HALREMSEGNLH
+330 HALREMSKGNLQ
-342 VSITHKS
+342 VSIAHRS
-349 NDEVGQM
+349 NDEIGQM
-356 ADSMRSCVQTL
+356 ADSMRSCLETL
-367 SIYVN
+367 SMYVT

-384 DLTVTSD
+384 DLTVSSN

-439 LAQGVTEQ
+439 LAQGATEQ

-454 SATIAQLSTTVK
+454 SATITQLSTTVK
-466 SNSEMAQTAS
+466 SNSEMAQNAS
-476 ENANHVNG
+476 VNATHVNA

-497 ELMQQIRSS
+497 ELMQQIRTS
-506 AGKVS
+506 AAKVS

-569 ISSMVKSIE
+569 ISSMVASIE

-606 KISQASEHQT
+606 KISEASERQST
-616 AAINQ
+616 AITQ
-621 VTQGTD
+621 VTQGTG

-654 ETLKTLTRRFQIAQQ
+654 ENLKNLTRRFRIEPQ
-669 SNAPVAS
+669 SETFGQEQES
-676 DNGTQTSF
+676 GTEF

>member
-1 MKQGKNVKHMKLST
+1 MKQGRNTKNIKLST

-41 TGINRKQNAFLRQVT
+41 TGINRKQNAFLQQVT
-56 DTAEHQMTDFV
+56 DNAQHQMTDFI
-67 DKYTVVTEMLSSN
+67 DKYTVLTEMLAEN
-80 AQIQNAVL
+80 PQIQSAIL
-88 ASSPTQP
+88 ASNPAQP
-95 YSSQPNYQALTALLF
+95 YSSQPNYQTLTTLLF

-115 YSDIMGMGVGIINEG
+115 YNDIMGMGVGVINEG
-130 VIYTKDGKVV
+130 LIYTKDGKIL
-140 DDIESLPVYDVVS
+140 DDIESLPVYDVV
-153 QNRTIVTQPF
+153 NEKRTIVTQPF

-178 IQNANGN
+178 IASANGD
-185 TAGFVTVNIGLDS
+185 TAGFVTVNIGLDD
-198 LSAFSTELAFDE
+198 LSAFSTALAFDE

-224 GYSNSQ
+224 GYSNPQ
-230 LIGQTFTDIEMTD
+230 LIGQTFTDIEMSD

-250 APTGNSI
+250 TPSGNTMK
-257 RYTISGQERNGIVTQ
+257 YTISGQERNGIVTQ

-288 YNAQATSTVLWLLF
+288 YGAQANSTVLWLLF
-302 LLVVSTIIL
+302 LLVLSTVIL
-311 ALCLQQLIVRKLR
+311 ALCLRLLIVKKLR

-330 HALREMSEGNLH
+330 HALREMSKGNLQ
-342 VSITHKS
+342 VSIAHRS
-349 NDEVGQM
+349 NDEIGQM
-356 ADSMRSCVQTL
+356 ADSMRSCLETL
-367 SIYVN
+367 SMYVT

-384 DLTVTSD
+384 DLTVSSN

-439 LAQGVTEQ
+439 LAQGATEQ

-454 SATIAQLSTTVK
+454 SATITQLSTTVK
-466 SNSEMAQTAS
+466 SNSEMAQNAS
-476 ENANHVNG
+476 VNATHVNA

-497 ELMQQIRSS
+497 ELMQQIRTS
-506 AGKVS
+506 AAKVS

-569 ISSMVKSIE
+569 ISSMVASIE

-606 KISQASEHQT
+606 KISEASERQST
-616 AAINQ
+616 AITQ
-621 VTQGTD
+621 VTQGTG

-654 ETLKTLTRRFQIAQQ
+654 ENLKNLTRRFRIEPQ
-669 SNAPVAS
+669 SETFGQEQES
-676 DNGTQTSF
+676 GTEF

>member
-1 MKQGKNVKHMKLST
+1 MKQGRNTKNIKLST

-41 TGINRKQNAFLRQVT
+41 TGINRKQNAFLQQVT
-56 DTAEHQMTDFV
+56 DNAQHQMTDFI
-67 DKYTVVTEMLSSN
+67 DKYTVLTEMLAEN
-80 AQIQNAVL
+80 PQIQSAIL
-88 ASSPTQP
+88 ASNPAQP
-95 YSSQPNYQALTALLF
+95 YSSQPNYQTLTTLLF

-115 YSDIMGMGVGIINEG
+115 YNDIMDMGVGVINEG
-130 VIYTKDGKVV
+130 LIYTKDGKIL
-140 DDIESLPVYDVVS
+140 DDIESLPVYDVV
-153 QNRTIVTQPF
+153 NEKRTIVTQPF

-178 IQNANGN
+178 IASANGD
-185 TAGFVTVNIGLDS
+185 TAGFVTVNIGLDD
-198 LSAFSTELAFDE
+198 LSAFSTALAFDE

-224 GYSNSQ
+224 GYSNPQ
-230 LIGQTFTDIEMTD
+230 LIGQTFTDIEMSD

-250 APTGNSI
+250 TPSGNTMK
-257 RYTISGQERNGIVTQ
+257 YTISGQERTGIVTQ

-283 MSSEE
+283 MSTEE
-288 YNAQATSTVLWLLF
+288 YGAQANSTVLWLLF
-302 LLVVSTIIL
+302 LLVLSTVIL
-311 ALCLQQLIVRKLR
+311 ALCLRLLIVKKLR

-330 HALREMSEGNLH
+330 HALREMSKGNLQ
-342 VSITHKS
+342 VSIAHRS
-349 NDEVGQM
+349 NDEIGQM
-356 ADSMRSCVQTL
+356 ADSMRSCLETL
-367 SIYVN
+367 SMYVT

-384 DLTVTSD
+384 DLTVSSN

-439 LAQGVTEQ
+439 LAQGATEQ

-454 SATIAQLSTTVK
+454 SATITQLSTTVK
-466 SNSEMAQTAS
+466 SNSEMAQNAS
-476 ENANHVNG
+476 VNATHVNA

-497 ELMQQIRSS
+497 ELMQQIRTS
-506 AGKVS
+506 AAKVS

-569 ISSMVKSIE
+569 ISSMVASIE

-606 KISQASEHQT
+606 KISEASERQST
-616 AAINQ
+616 AITQ
-621 VTQGTD
+621 VTQGTG

-654 ETLKTLTRRFQIAQQ
+654 ENLKNLTRRFRIEPQ
-669 SNAPVAS
+669 SETFGQEQES
-676 DNGTQTSF
+676 ESEF

>member
-1 MKQGKNVKHMKLST
+1 MKQGRNTKNIKLST

-41 TGINRKQNAFLRQVT
+41 TGINRKQNAFLQQVT
-56 DTAEHQMTDFV
+56 DNAQHQMTDFI
-67 DKYTVVTEMLSSN
+67 DKYTVLTEMLAEN
-80 AQIQNAVL
+80 PQIQSAIL
-88 ASSPTQP
+88 ASNPAQP
-95 YSSQPNYQALTALLF
+95 YSSQPNYQTLTTLLF

-115 YSDIMGMGVGIINEG
+115 YNDIMGMGVGVINEG
-130 VIYTKDGKVV
+130 LIYTKDGKIL
-140 DDIESLPVYDVVS
+140 DDIESLPVYNVV
-153 QNRTIVTQPF
+153 NEKRTIVTQPF

-178 IQNANGN
+178 IASANGD
-185 TAGFVTVNIGLDS
+185 TAGFVTVNIGLDN
-198 LSAFSTELAFDE
+198 LSAFSTALAFDE

-224 GYSNSQ
+224 GYSNPQ
-230 LIGQTFTDIEMTD
+230 LIGQTFTDIEMSD

-250 APTGNSI
+250 TPSGNTMK
-257 RYTISGQERNGIVTQ
+257 YTISGQERTGIVTQ

-283 MSSEE
+283 MSTEE
-288 YNAQATSTVLWLLF
+288 YGAQANSTVLWLLF
-302 LLVVSTIIL
+302 LLVLSTVIL
-311 ALCLQQLIVRKLR
+311 ALCLRLLIVKKLR

-330 HALREMSEGNLH
+330 HALREMSKGNLQ
-342 VSITHKS
+342 VSIAHRS
-349 NDEVGQM
+349 NDEIGQM
-356 ADSMRSCVQTL
+356 ADSMRSCLETL
-367 SIYVN
+367 SMYVT

-384 DLTVTSD
+384 DLTVSSS

-439 LAQGVTEQ
+439 LAQGATEQ

-454 SATIAQLSTTVK
+454 SATITQLSTTVK
-466 SNSEMAQTAS
+466 SNSEMAQNAS
-476 ENANHVNG
+476 VNATHVNA

-497 ELMQQIRSS
+497 ELMQQIRTS
-506 AGKVS
+506 AAKVS

-569 ISSMVKSIE
+569 ISSMVASIE

-606 KISQASEHQT
+606 KISEASERQST
-616 AAINQ
+616 AITQ
-621 VTQGTD
+621 VTQGTG

-654 ETLKTLTRRFQIAQQ
+654 ENLKNLTRRFRIEPQ
-669 SNAPVAS
+669 SETFGQEQES
-676 DNGTQTSF
+676 GTEF

>member
-1 MKQGKNVKHMKLST
+1 MKQGRNTKNIKLST

-41 TGINRKQNAFLRQVT
+41 TGINRKQNAFLQQVT
-56 DTAEHQMTDFV
+56 DNAQHQMTDFI
-67 DKYTVVTEMLSSN
+67 DKYTVLTEMLAENPQIQSAILASN
-80 AQIQNAVL
+80 AA
-88 ASSPTQP
+88 QP
-95 YSSQPNYQALTALLF
+95 YSSQPNYQTLTTLLF

-115 YSDIMGMGVGIINEG
+115 YNDIMGMGVGVINEG
-130 VIYTKDGKVV
+130 LIYTKDGKIL
-140 DDIESLPVYDVVS
+140 DDIESLPVYDVV
-153 QNRTIVTQPF
+153 NEKRTIVTQPF

-178 IQNANGN
+178 IASANGD
-185 TAGFVTVNIGLDS
+185 TAGFVTVNIGLDD
-198 LSAFSTELAFDE
+198 LSAFSTALAFDE

-224 GYSNSQ
+224 GYSNPQ
-230 LIGQTFTDIEMTD
+230 LIGQTFTDIEMSD

-250 APTGNSI
+250 TPSGNTMK
-257 RYTISGQERNGIVTQ
+257 YTISGQERNGIVTQ

-283 MSSEE
+283 MSTEE
-288 YNAQATSTVLWLLF
+288 YGAQANSTVLWLLF
-302 LLVVSTIIL
+302 LLVLSTVIL
-311 ALCLQQLIVRKLR
+311 ALCLRLLIVKKLR

-330 HALREMSEGNLH
+330 HALREMSKGNLQ
-342 VSITHKS
+342 VSIAHRS
-349 NDEVGQM
+349 NDEIGQM
-356 ADSMRSCVQTL
+356 ADSMRSCLETL
-367 SIYVN
+367 SMYVT

-384 DLTVTSD
+384 DLTVSSN

-439 LAQGVTEQ
+439 LAQGATEQ

-454 SATIAQLSTTVK
+454 SATITQLSTTVK
-466 SNSEMAQTAS
+466 SNSEMAQNAS
-476 ENANHVNG
+476 VNATHVNA

-497 ELMQQIRSS
+497 ELMQQIRTS
-506 AGKVS
+506 AAKVS

-569 ISSMVKSIE
+569 ISSMVASIE

-606 KISQASEHQT
+606 KISEASERQST
-616 AAINQ
+616 AITQ
-621 VTQGTD
+621 VTQGTG

-654 ETLKTLTRRFQIAQQ
+654 ENLKNLTRRFRIEPQ
-669 SNAPVAS
+669 SETFGQEQES
-676 DNGTQTSF
+676 GTEF

>member
-1 MKQGKNVKHMKLST
+1 MKQGRNTKNIKLST

-41 TGINRKQNAFLRQVT
+41 TGINRKQNAFLQQVT
-56 DTAEHQMTDFV
+56 DNAQHQMTDFI
-67 DKYTVVTEMLSSN
+67 DKYTVLTEMLAEN
-80 AQIQNAVL
+80 PQIQSAIL
-88 ASSPTQP
+88 ASNPAQP
-95 YSSQPNYQALTALLF
+95 YSSQPNYQTLTTLLF

-115 YSDIMGMGVGIINEG
+115 YNDIMDMGVGVINEG
-130 VIYTKDGKVV
+130 LIYTKDGKIL
-140 DDIESLPVYDVVS
+140 DDIESLPVYDVV
-153 QNRTIVTQPF
+153 NEKRTIVTQPF

-178 IQNANGN
+178 IASANGD
-185 TAGFVTVNIGLDS
+185 TAGFVTVNIGLDD
-198 LSAFSTELAFDE
+198 LSAFSTALAFDE

-224 GYSNSQ
+224 GYSNPQ
-230 LIGQTFTDIEMTD
+230 LIGQTFTDIEMSD

-250 APTGNSI
+250 TPSGNTMK
-257 RYTISGQERNGIVTQ
+257 YTISGQERNGIVTQ

-283 MSSEE
+283 MSTEE
-288 YNAQATSTVLWLLF
+288 YGAQANSTVLWLLF
-302 LLVVSTIIL
+302 LLVLSTVIL
-311 ALCLQQLIVRKLR
+311 ALCLRLLIVKKLR

-330 HALREMSEGNLH
+330 HALREMSKGNLQ
-342 VSITHKS
+342 VSIAHRS
-349 NDEVGQM
+349 NDEIGQM
-356 ADSMRSCVQTL
+356 ADSMRSCLETL
-367 SIYVN
+367 SMYVT

-384 DLTVTSD
+384 DLTVSSS

-439 LAQGVTEQ
+439 LAQGATEQ

-454 SATIAQLSTTVK
+454 SATITQLSTTVK
-466 SNSEMAQTAS
+466 SNSEMAQNAS
-476 ENANHVNG
+476 VNATHVNA

-497 ELMQQIRSS
+497 ELMQQIRTS
-506 AGKVS
+506 AAKVS

-569 ISSMVKSIE
+569 ISSMVASIE

-606 KISQASEHQT
+606 KISEASERQST
-616 AAINQ
+616 AITQ
-621 VTQGTD
+621 VTQGTG

-654 ETLKTLTRRFQIAQQ
+654 ENLKNLTRRFRIEPQ
-669 SNAPVAS
+669 SETFGQEQES
-676 DNGTQTSF
+676 ETEF

>member
-1 MKQGKNVKHMKLST
+1 MKQGRNTKNIKLST

-41 TGINRKQNAFLRQVT
+41 TGINRKQNAFLQQVT
-56 DTAEHQMTDFV
+56 DNAQHQMTDFI
-67 DKYTVVTEMLSSN
+67 DKYTVLTEMLAEN
-80 AQIQNAVL
+80 PQIQSAIL
-88 ASSPTQP
+88 ASNPAQP
-95 YSSQPNYQALTALLF
+95 YSSQPNYQTLTTLLF

-115 YSDIMGMGVGIINEG
+115 YNDIMDMGVGVINEG
-130 VIYTKDGKVV
+130 LIYTKDGKIL
-140 DDIESLPVYDVVS
+140 DDIESLPVYDVV
-153 QNRTIVTQPF
+153 NEKRTIVTQPF

-178 IQNANGN
+178 IASANGD
-185 TAGFVTVNIGLDS
+185 TAGFVTVNIGLDD
-198 LSAFSTELAFDE
+198 LSAFSTALAFDE

-224 GYSNSQ
+224 GYSNPQ
-230 LIGQTFTDIEMTD
+230 LIGQTFTDIEMSD

-250 APTGNSI
+250 TPSGNTMK
-257 RYTISGQERNGIVTQ
+257 YTISGQERNGIVTQ

-283 MSSEE
+283 MSTEE
-288 YNAQATSTVLWLLF
+288 YGAQANSTVLWLLF
-302 LLVVSTIIL
+302 LLVLSTVIL
-311 ALCLQQLIVRKLR
+311 ALCLRLLIVKKLR

-330 HALREMSEGNLH
+330 HALREMSKGNLQ
-342 VSITHKS
+342 VSIAHRS
-349 NDEVGQM
+349 NDEIGQM
-356 ADSMRSCVQTL
+356 ADSMRSCLETL
-367 SIYVN
+367 SMYVT

-384 DLTVTSD
+384 DLTVSSS

-439 LAQGVTEQ
+439 LAQGATEQ

-454 SATIAQLSTTVK
+454 SATITQLSTTVK
-466 SNSEMAQTAS
+466 SNSEMAQNAS
-476 ENANHVNG
+476 VNATHVNA

-497 ELMQQIRSS
+497 ELMQQIRTS
-506 AGKVS
+506 AAKVS

-569 ISSMVKSIE
+569 ISSMVASIE

-606 KISQASEHQT
+606 KISEASERQST
-616 AAINQ
+616 AITQ
-621 VTQGTD
+621 VTQSTG

-654 ETLKTLTRRFQIAQQ
+654 ENLKNLTRRFRIEPQ
-669 SNAPVAS
+669 SETFGQEQES
-676 DNGTQTSF
+676 ESEF

>member
-1 MKQGKNVKHMKLST
+1 
-15 KIVLLSGAILLVLN
+15 
-29 LLLAIIMSVLTG
+29 
-41 TGINRKQNAFLRQVT
+41 
-56 DTAEHQMTDFV
+56 
-67 DKYTVVTEMLSSN
+67 
-80 AQIQNAVL
+80 
-88 ASSPTQP
+88 
-95 YSSQPNYQALTALLF
+95 
-110 DTTEK
+110 
-115 YSDIMGMGVGIINEG
+115 MGMGVGVINEG
-130 VIYTKDGKVV
+130 LIYTKDGKIL
-140 DDIESLPVYDVVS
+140 DDIESLPVYDVV
-153 QNRTIVTQPF
+153 NEKRTIVTQPF

-178 IQNANGN
+178 IASANGD
-185 TAGFVTVNIGLDS
+185 TAGFVTVNIGLDD
-198 LSAFSTELAFDE
+198 LSAFSTALAFDE

-224 GYSNSQ
+224 GYSNPQ
-230 LIGQTFTDIEMTD
+230 LIGQTFTDIEMSD

-250 APTGNSI
+250 TPSGNTMK
-257 RYTISGQERNGIVTQ
+257 YTISGQERNGIVTQ

-283 MSSEE
+283 MSTEE
-288 YNAQATSTVLWLLF
+288 YGAQANSTVLWLLF
-302 LLVVSTIIL
+302 LLVLSTVIL
-311 ALCLQQLIVRKLR
+311 ALCLRLLIVKKLR

-330 HALREMSEGNLH
+330 HALREMSKGNLQ
-342 VSITHKS
+342 VSIAHRS
-349 NDEVGQM
+349 NDEIGQM
-356 ADSMRSCVQTL
+356 ADSMRSCLETL
-367 SIYVN
+367 SMYVT

-384 DLTVTSD
+384 DLTVSSN

-439 LAQGVTEQ
+439 LAQGATEQ

-454 SATIAQLSTTVK
+454 SATITQLSTTVK
-466 SNSEMAQTAS
+466 SNSEMAQNAS
-476 ENANHVNG
+476 VNATHVNA

-497 ELMQQIRSS
+497 ELMQQIRTS
-506 AGKVS
+506 AAKVS

-569 ISSMVKSIE
+569 ISSMVASIE

-606 KISQASEHQT
+606 KISEASERQST
-616 AAINQ
+616 AITQ
-621 VTQGTD
+621 VTQSTG

-654 ETLKTLTRRFQIAQQ
+654 ENLKNLTRRFRIEPQ
-669 SNAPVAS
+669 SETFGQEQES
-676 DNGTQTSF
+676 ESEF

>member
-1 MKQGKNVKHMKLST
+1 MKQGRNTKNIKLST

-41 TGINRKQNAFLRQVT
+41 TGINRKQNAFLQQVT
-56 DTAEHQMTDFV
+56 DNAQHQMTDFI
-67 DKYTVVTEMLSSN
+67 DKYTVLTEMLAEN
-80 AQIQNAVL
+80 PQIQSAIL
-88 ASSPTQP
+88 ASNPAQP
-95 YSSQPNYQALTALLF
+95 YSSQPNYQTLTTLLF

-115 YSDIMGMGVGIINEG
+115 YNDIMGMGVGVINEG
-130 VIYTKDGKVV
+130 LIYTKDGKIL
-140 DDIESLPVYDVVS
+140 DDIESLPVYDVV
-153 QNRTIVTQPF
+153 NEKRTIVTQPF

-178 IQNANGN
+178 IASANGD
-185 TAGFVTVNIGLDS
+185 TAGFVTVNIGLDD
-198 LSAFSTELAFDE
+198 LSAFSTALAFDE

-224 GYSNSQ
+224 GYSNPQ
-230 LIGQTFTDIEMTD
+230 LIGQTFTDIEMSD

-250 APTGNSI
+250 TPSGNTMK
-257 RYTISGQERNGIVTQ
+257 YTISGQERNGIVTQ

-283 MSSEE
+283 MSTEE
-288 YNAQATSTVLWLLF
+288 YGAQANSTVLWLLF
-302 LLVVSTIIL
+302 LLVLSTVIL
-311 ALCLQQLIVRKLR
+311 ALCLRLLIVKKLR

-330 HALREMSEGNLH
+330 HALREMSKGNLQ
-342 VSITHKS
+342 VSIAHRS
-349 NDEVGQM
+349 NDEIGQM
-356 ADSMRSCVQTL
+356 ADSMRSCLETL
-367 SIYVN
+367 SMYVT

-384 DLTVTSD
+384 DLTVSSN

-439 LAQGVTEQ
+439 LAQGATEQ

-454 SATIAQLSTTVK
+454 SATITQLSTTVK
-466 SNSEMAQTAS
+466 SNSEMAQNAS
-476 ENANHVNG
+476 VNATHVNA

-497 ELMQQIRSS
+497 ELMQQIRTS
-506 AGKVS
+506 AAKVS

-569 ISSMVKSIE
+569 ISSMVASIE

-606 KISQASEHQT
+606 KISEASERQST
-616 AAINQ
+616 AITQ
-621 VTQGTD
+621 VTQSTG

-654 ETLKTLTRRFQIAQQ
+654 ENLKNLTRRFRIEPQ
-669 SNAPVAS
+669 SETFGQEQES
-676 DNGTQTSF
+676 ESEF

>member
-1 MKQGKNVKHMKLST
+1 MKQGRNTKNIKLST

-41 TGINRKQNAFLRQVT
+41 TGINRKQNAFLQQVT
-56 DTAEHQMTDFV
+56 DNAQHQMTDFI
-67 DKYTVVTEMLSSN
+67 DKYTVLTEMLAEN
-80 AQIQNAVL
+80 PQIQSAIL
-88 ASSPTQP
+88 ASNPAQP
-95 YSSQPNYQALTALLF
+95 YSSQPNYQTLTTLLF

-115 YSDIMGMGVGIINEG
+115 YNDIMGMGVGVINEG
-130 VIYTKDGKVV
+130 LIYTKDGKIL
-140 DDIESLPVYDVVS
+140 DDIESLPVYDVV
-153 QNRTIVTQPF
+153 NEKRTIVTQPF

-178 IQNANGN
+178 IASANGD
-185 TAGFVTVNIGLDS
+185 TAGFVTVNIGLDD
-198 LSAFSTELAFDE
+198 LSAFSTALAFDE

-224 GYSNSQ
+224 GYSNPQ
-230 LIGQTFTDIEMTD
+230 LIGQTFTDIEMSD

-250 APTGNSI
+250 TPSGNTMK
-257 RYTISGQERNGIVTQ
+257 YTISGQERNGIVTQ

-288 YNAQATSTVLWLLF
+288 YGAQANSTVLWLLF
-302 LLVVSTIIL
+302 LLVLSTVIL
-311 ALCLQQLIVRKLR
+311 ALCLRLLIVKKLR

-330 HALREMSEGNLH
+330 HALREMSKGNLQ
-342 VSITHKS
+342 VSIAHRS
-349 NDEVGQM
+349 NDEIGQM
-356 ADSMRSCVQTL
+356 ADSMRSCLETL
-367 SIYVN
+367 SMYVT

-384 DLTVTSD
+384 DLTVSSN

-439 LAQGVTEQ
+439 LAQGATEQ

-454 SATIAQLSTTVK
+454 SATITQLSTTVK
-466 SNSEMAQTAS
+466 SNSEMAQNAS
-476 ENANHVNG
+476 VNATHVNA

-497 ELMQQIRSS
+497 ELMQQIRTS
-506 AGKVS
+506 AAKVS

-569 ISSMVKSIE
+569 ISSMVASIE

-606 KISQASEHQT
+606 KISEASERQST
-616 AAINQ
+616 AITQ
-621 VTQGTD
+621 VTQGTG

-654 ETLKTLTRRFQIAQQ
+654 ENLKNLTRRFRIEPQ
-669 SNAPVAS
+669 SETFGQEQES
-676 DNGTQTSF
+676 QTEF

>member
-1 MKQGKNVKHMKLST
+1 MKQGRNTKNIKLST

-41 TGINRKQNAFLRQVT
+41 TGINRKQNAFLQQVT
-56 DTAEHQMTDFV
+56 DNAQHQMTDFI
-67 DKYTVVTEMLSSN
+67 DKYTVLTEMLAEN
-80 AQIQNAVL
+80 PQIQSAIL
-88 ASSPTQP
+88 ASNPAQP
-95 YSSQPNYQALTALLF
+95 YSSQPNYQTLTTLLF

-115 YSDIMGMGVGIINEG
+115 YNDIMGMGVGVINEG
-130 VIYTKDGKVV
+130 LIYTKDGKIL
-140 DDIESLPVYDVVS
+140 DDIESLPVYNVV
-153 QNRTIVTQPF
+153 NEKRTIVTQPF

-178 IQNANGN
+178 IASANGD
-185 TAGFVTVNIGLDS
+185 TAGFVTVNIGLDD
-198 LSAFSTELAFDE
+198 LSAFSTALAFDE

-224 GYSNSQ
+224 GYSNPQ
-230 LIGQTFTDIEMTD
+230 LIGQTFTDIEMSD

-250 APTGNSI
+250 TPSGNTMK
-257 RYTISGQERNGIVTQ
+257 YTISGQERTGIVTQ

-283 MSSEE
+283 MSTEE
-288 YNAQATSTVLWLLF
+288 YGAQANSTVLWLLF
-302 LLVVSTIIL
+302 LLVLSTVIL
-311 ALCLQQLIVRKLR
+311 ALCLRLLIVKKLR

-330 HALREMSEGNLH
+330 HALREMSKGNLQ
-342 VSITHKS
+342 VSIAHRS
-349 NDEVGQM
+349 NDEIGQM
-356 ADSMRSCVQTL
+356 ADSMRSCLETL
-367 SIYVN
+367 SMYVT

-384 DLTVTSD
+384 DLTVSSN

-439 LAQGVTEQ
+439 LAQGATEQ

-454 SATIAQLSTTVK
+454 SATITQLSTTVK
-466 SNSEMAQTAS
+466 SNSEMAQNAS
-476 ENANHVNG
+476 VNATHVNA

-497 ELMQQIRSS
+497 ELMQQIRTS
-506 AGKVS
+506 AAKVS

-569 ISSMVKSIE
+569 ISSMVASIE

-606 KISQASEHQT
+606 KISEASERQST
-616 AAINQ
+616 AITQ
-621 VTQGTD
+621 VTQGTG

-654 ETLKTLTRRFQIAQQ
+654 ENLKNLTRRFRIEPQ
-669 SNAPVAS
+669 SETFGQEQES
-676 DNGTQTSF
+676 ETEF